1 MLSRSS
7 AGPAGGG
14 GGGMGGC
21 DEGERASG
29 VLAAPTY
36 RLVLIAGGAG
46 ACDSERTVTGTA
58 CANGAA
64 CAARA
69 WLSS

>member
-29 VLAAPTY
+29 VLVALTY
-36 RLVLIAGGAG
+36 RFVLIAGGAV
-46 ACDSERTVTGTA
+46 ACDSERTETGTA
-58 CANGAA
+58 CAKGAA

-69 WLSS
+69 QSIS